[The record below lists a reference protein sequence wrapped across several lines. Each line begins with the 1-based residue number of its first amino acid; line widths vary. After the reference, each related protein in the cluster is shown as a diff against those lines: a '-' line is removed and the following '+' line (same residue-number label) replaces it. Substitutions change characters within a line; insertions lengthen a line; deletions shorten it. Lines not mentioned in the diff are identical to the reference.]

1 MPLSNYAVAMAQEV
15 KIDVIPDLA
24 TTYTYFRAT
33 AFFNGKPIL
42 AANGWQLKTV

>member
-1 MPLSNYAVAMAQEV
+1 VAAELN
-15 KIDVIPDLA
+15 IIPIRKAGD
-24 TTYTYFRAT
+24 TNTYFQAE